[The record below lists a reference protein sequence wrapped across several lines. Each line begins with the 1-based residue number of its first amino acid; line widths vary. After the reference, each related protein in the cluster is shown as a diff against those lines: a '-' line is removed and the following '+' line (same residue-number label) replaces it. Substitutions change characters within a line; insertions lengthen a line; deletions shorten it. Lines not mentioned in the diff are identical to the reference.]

1 MLRTFAKSSS
11 SGSVSTIGHKTYEIG
26 VSMARAISRFSRR
39 TVTAMQVASV
49 TLRVHQS
56 KRVEALSAIDEL
68 MRHMR
73 ASPGCL
79 TCRLL
84 VDAIDGTELML
95 VSEWDD
101 RQDVDAF
108 FGSRDFVILAGMRIL
123 LREEPRAVLDEV
135 LVRTRVPLRP

>member
-1 MLRTFAKSSS
+1 MLRTCAKSSS

-39 TVTAMQVASV
+39 AVTAMHVASV

-84 VDAIDGTELML
+84 VELPSFVYWPIALSFMDDSLFFVYTPL
-95 VSEWDD
+95 VKY
-101 RQDVDAF
+101 F
-108 FGSRDFVILAGMRIL
+108 N
-123 LREEPRAVLDEV
+123 
-135 LVRTRVPLRP
+135 